1 MDYELIN
8 EINDNDAKEIEEL
21 RKEYENEENVN
32 ITDYEFVE
40 GCIFDG
46 SRGIYI
52 PYNVVNFAID
62 LGFNPSDE
70 WKEQVKRA
78 QEKGEDEEDYLTH
91 NYEWI
96 FDEMENAEDWLNAEI
111 ADDEHYFG
119 NVIDNTDWGY
129 WKVEEDW
136 LSI

>member
-1 MDYELIN
+1 MDYELLN
-8 EINDNDAKEIEEL
+8 EINDNDAKEMEEYRIEEPE
-21 RKEYENEENVN
+21 RDNPVIE
-32 ITDYEFVE
+32 E

-46 SRGIYI
+46 ARGIYI
-52 PYNVVNFAID
+52 FYLAVRYAIEN
-62 LGFNPSDE
+62 GFNPSDE

-119 NVIDNTDWGY
+119 TVLDGTDWGY
-129 WKVEEDW
+129 WEVEEDW